1 MTPNFANLADTT
13 YWRLGAMVH
22 YPEAQQPSLHP
33 AGFSE
38 FKPDAFSSLNHN
50 SYETSVQYLQLYTM

>member
-1 MTPNFANLADTT
+1 
-13 YWRLGAMVH
+13 MVH